1 VRQNRSRAPEGYRQA
16 TPHTE
21 VDPYIGSP
29 APKDH
34 GKYQQSF
41 GSSEYD
47 VGAVGSGIRI
57 DDESAE

>member
-1 VRQNRSRAPEGYRQA
+1 
-16 TPHTE
+16 

-47 VGAVGSGIRI
+47 VGVVGSEIRI